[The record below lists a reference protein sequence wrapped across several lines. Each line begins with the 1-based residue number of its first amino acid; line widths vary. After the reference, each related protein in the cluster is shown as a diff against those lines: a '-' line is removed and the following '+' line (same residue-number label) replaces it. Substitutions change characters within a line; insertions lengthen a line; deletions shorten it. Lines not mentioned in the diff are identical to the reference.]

1 MRVRARVH
9 MSVTSPLWAV
19 SIFFFF
25 KNLHD
30 FLLKMFQDK
39 KGDFFL
45 SISVLIKNNTGK
57 YEKFVH

>member
-1 MRVRARVH
+1 
-9 MSVTSPLWAV
+9 
-19 SIFFFF
+19 
-25 KNLHD
+25 
-30 FLLKMFQDK
+30 MFQDK